1 MVNNK
6 TRGYS
11 FNEHESNGFYG
22 FDMALIYNQE
32 SYAINGAA
40 MEVYNQ
46 LGHGFLEAV
55 YQEALEKEFQ
65 LRGIPFEREKL
76 LTIRYKGENLQQ
88 TYKADFVCYGKIIVE
103 LKAVSELDD
112 AHRSQVYNYL
122 HATGFRLGI
131 ILNFGSYDG
140 LERERIICYQT
151 REDCLTNTDNTD
163 ITDN

>member
-1 MVNNK
+1 
-6 TRGYS
+6 
-11 FNEHESNGFYG
+11 
-22 FDMALIYNQE
+22 MALIYSEE

-46 LGHGFLEAV
+46 LGHGFLEPV
-55 YQEALEKEFQ
+55 YQEALEKEFL

-76 LTIRYKGENLQQ
+76 LTISYKGEKLKQ

-103 LKAVSELDD
+103 LKAVSELTD

-131 ILNFGSYDG
+131 ILNFGFSNG
-140 LERERIICYQT
+140 LERERIVCQ
-151 REDCLTNTDNTD
+151 
-163 ITDN
+163 

>member
-1 MVNNK
+1 
-6 TRGYS
+6 
-11 FNEHESNGFYG
+11 
-22 FDMALIYNQE
+22 MALIYSAE

-46 LGHGFLEAV
+46 LGHGFLERV
-55 YQEALEKEFQ
+55 YQEALEKEFL

-76 LTIRYKGENLQQ
+76 LTISYKGEKLKQ

-103 LKAVSELDD
+103 LKAVSELTD

-131 ILNFGSYDG
+131 ILNFGFSNG
-140 LERERIICYQT
+140 LERERIVCQ
-151 REDCLTNTDNTD
+151 
-163 ITDN
+163 